1 VKAQAGRGCWQV
13 RLFGLEIKRT
23 RKRWLGPSH
32 FYRELRNLDPGDA
45 YRHLQFAGL
54 GLKHLIDE
62 YAFETVLD
70 IGSGQGL
77 HTEVFLRSGK
87 DVTSLDLGSSIYY
100 ERSTNKH
107 RTIHADFNSHPFPE
121 RFDCIWAS
129 HVLEHQL
136 NVNAFLRK
144 CHETLNDRGILAVTV
159 PPMKPEIVGGHVT
172 LWNAGLLLYNLVLAG
187 YDCRNARVLKY
198 GYNITAIVQKN
209 GTIVLPQLSFDSGDI
224 DRLAAY
230 LPEGFH
236 EGIDGDFA
244 QVPSSPGLGR

>member
-1 VKAQAGRGCWQV
+1 M
-13 RLFGLEIKRT
+13 RLFGLEIRRM
-23 RKRWLGPSH
+23 RKRRLGPMH
-32 FYRELRNLDPGDA
+32 YNRKIRDLDPGEE

-54 GLKHLIDE
+54 GLKHLLDE
-62 YAFETVLD
+62 YSFDTVLD

-77 HTEVFLRSGK
+77 HTDMFLRRAK

-100 ERSTNKH
+100 EKSRNKH
-107 RTIHADFNSHPFPE
+107 RTIHADFNTHRFSE
-121 RFDCIWAS
+121 RYDCIWAS

-172 LWNAGLLLYNLVLAG
+172 VWNAGLLLYNLVLAG
-187 YDCRNARVLKY
+187 YDCRDVRVLKY

-209 GTIVLPQLSFDSGDI
+209 GTIQLPQLSFDSGDI
-224 DRLAAY
+224 DKLGAY
-230 LPEGFH
+230 LPDGFR
-236 EGIDGDFA
+236 EGIDGDFE
-244 QVPSSPGLGR
+244 QVLSRPGLVR